1 MADTYEGDNYG
12 GGDEMYTNED
22 EFIDG
27 GVRED
32 VSRFILFQIS
42 FFDCFL
48 EFFYFCS
55 WIKPA
60 KRISI
65 VNE

>member
-1 MADTYEGDNYG
+1 MADTYEGENYG

-32 VSRFILFQIS
+32 VSRIILFQKTI
-42 FFDCFL
+42 F
-48 EFFYFCS
+48 
-55 WIKPA
+55 
-60 KRISI
+60 
-65 VNE
+65 